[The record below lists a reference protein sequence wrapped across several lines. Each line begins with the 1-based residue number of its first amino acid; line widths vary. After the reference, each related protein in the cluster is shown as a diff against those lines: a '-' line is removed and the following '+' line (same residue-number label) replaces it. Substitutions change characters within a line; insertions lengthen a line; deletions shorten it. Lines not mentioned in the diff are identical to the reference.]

1 MRRTEVERSYGHAYL
16 GHCLAPGSVVLD
28 VGANRGE
35 FCSDVVAR
43 TECHVYAIE
52 PVPELAE
59 SIPSHPRVTVE
70 TVALTARSGAI
81 TFFASP
87 DEYATMIDSFRR
99 DGQVEIQTEGVSLDE
114 FLKTRRIERV
124 ALMKIDA
131 EGAEHEIIRGASSES
146 LSVIDQ
152 ISVEFHEFLH
162 PSEAPEIA
170 RTASRLREAGFMQLD
185 FSRGYWSDVL
195 FLNKKRSALLQRGY
209 LKARY
214 LYWPRIR
221 P

>member
-1 MRRTEVERSYGHAYL
+1 MEVEWSYGHAYL
-16 GHCLAPGSVVLD
+16 RRRLTPGSVVLD

-35 FCSDVVAR
+35 FCTDVASR
-43 TECHVYAIE
+43 TECRVYAIE

-59 SIPSHPRVTVE
+59 SIPPHPRVTVE
-70 TVALTARSGAI
+70 TVALAAQSGPL

-87 DEYATMIDSFRR
+87 DEYATMVASYRR
-99 DGQVEIQTEGVSLDE
+99 EGQVEIQTMGVSLDE
-114 FLKTRRIERV
+114 FLKTRSIERV

-131 EGAEHEIIRGASSES
+131 EGAEHEIIRGASPES

-170 RTASRLREAGFMQLD
+170 RTAARLR
-185 FSRGYWSDVL
+185 RGRLHAARL
-195 FLNKKRSALLQRGY
+195 FPRLLVRRPVPEQRSARRCFS
-209 LKARY
+209 AAT
-214 LYWPRIR
+214 
-221 P
+221 